1 MRHYLYLED
10 RRIAYV
16 CGCFKGGVFTLRAA
30 KTAELTRA
38 GDVQEAAAFLRSA
51 GLAGKSV
58 IAAVGGSETV
68 LREMRL
74 PAASAKIT
82 RGMIRNEIAY
92 FRRTAAATAVDMDFL
107 ERAGRGKEQHL
118 LAYAMERERLR
129 EAAAALKGGRY
140 FLRTSER
147 AAGLYGEVCPPY
159 GSAPPDRRGG
169 GAGIGSAAPVS
180 G

>member
-74 PAASAKIT
+74 FSENSCGHCGGYGFPGAGGARKGAASPGV
-82 RGMIRNEIAY
+82 R
-92 FRRTAAATAVDMDFL
+92 
-107 ERAGRGKEQHL
+107 H
-118 LAYAMERERLR
+118 
-129 EAAAALKGGRY
+129 
-140 FLRTSER
+140 
-147 AAGLYGEVCPPY
+147 
-159 GSAPPDRRGG
+159 
-169 GAGIGSAAPVS
+169 GAGTA
-180 G
+180 

>member
-30 KTAELTRA
+30 KTAELTKA
-38 GDVQEAAAFLRSA
+38 GDVQEAVAFLRSA
-51 GLAGKSV
+51 GLAGKRV

-82 RGMIRNEIAY
+82 RGMIRNEIVY
-92 FRRTAAATAVDMDFL
+92 F
-107 ERAGRGKEQHL
+107 G
-118 LAYAMERERLR
+118 ERLR
-129 EAAAALKGGRY
+129 PLRWIWISWSGRVG
-140 FLRTSER
+140 ER
-147 AAGLYGEVCPPY
+147 SSISWRMPWSWNGWRSGCCP
-159 GSAPPDRRGG
+159 
-169 GAGIGSAAPVS
+169 
-180 G
+180 

>member
-1 MRHYLYLED
+1 MRRKSLRHYLYLED

-82 RGMIRNEIAY
+82 RGMIRNEIA
-92 FRRTAAATAVDMDFL
+92 
-107 ERAGRGKEQHL
+107 
-118 LAYAMERERLR
+118 
-129 EAAAALKGGRY
+129 
-140 FLRTSER
+140 
-147 AAGLYGEVCPPY
+147 
-159 GSAPPDRRGG
+159 
-169 GAGIGSAAPVS
+169 
-180 G
+180 

>member
-107 ERAGRGKEQHL
+107 ERAGRGKE
-118 LAYAMERERLR
+118 
-129 EAAAALKGGRY
+129 
-140 FLRTSER
+140 
-147 AAGLYGEVCPPY
+147 
-159 GSAPPDRRGG
+159 
-169 GAGIGSAAPVS
+169 
-180 G
+180 